1 LDGVWF
7 GQVLLEPV
15 REEAKLMDINLLMTI
30 VMQSQDVDPAIA
42 ALNQAGIMATL
53 LSSTGVFL
61 GGRNATLLIGL
72 TSGQEAIVVNILRKT
87 CRRRVE
93 YVATPLE
100 GAPFHLPLTTPVTVG
115 GATIFTLEVERCEVF

>member
-1 LDGVWF
+1 
-7 GQVLLEPV
+7 
-15 REEAKLMDINLLMTI
+15 MSINRLMT
-30 VMQSQDVDPAIA
+30 VVLQSQDSDHAIE
-42 ALNQAGIMATL
+42 ALNKAGLVATL

-61 GGRNATLLIGL
+61 GGRNTTLLIGL
-72 TSGQEAIVVNILRKT
+72 HADQEAEAVRILSET

-115 GATIFTLEVERCEVF
+115 GATVFTIEVERCEEF

>member
-1 LDGVWF
+1 
-7 GQVLLEPV
+7 
-15 REEAKLMDINLLMTI
+15 MDINLLMTI